1 MVCVTVGSH
10 MVSKQAFYEKFL
22 ENFKASGRSPG
33 SRVYEQFFI
42 NF

>member
-1 MVCVTVGSH
+1 
-10 MVSKQAFYEKFL
+10 MVSNETFYEKFL
-22 ENFKASGRSPG
+22 ENFKASGRRPG